1 MTSEEMINQLKTC
14 DFVLSDF
21 PHFAVAIKD
30 IPEGFIVVAKAA
42 EKESIEMTKTASE
55 LMKLVVETP
64 NPTKEIFD
72 KIEIDVPFSKYNA
85 TLIDIMEEF
94 RLIEIGSKK

>member
-1 MTSEEMINQLKTC
+1 MTREKMINQLKTC

-30 IPEGFIVVAKAA
+30 VPEGFIVVTKAA
-42 EKESIEMTKTASE
+42 EKEAIKINKTASE

-64 NPTKEIFD
+64 EPTKEIFD
-72 KIEIDVPFSKYNA
+72 EIEVSVPFNKYNA
-85 TLIDIMEEF
+85 ALIDIMEEF
-94 RLIEIGSKK
+94 RLVETGSKK